1 MRLYYHNKIG
11 SIPLFDNIR
20 KLMEASYGSSAIDMK
35 TAADLLA
42 VKSLQDPVRDFVDFY
57 FHEQGVS
64 IGDTDMSYVVNR
76 LYNAKGGLEVFNVMK
91 ELLSIPEGTGRT
103 PIDFSITCVYDFPNM
118 DILNFRELK
127 VEDINRFVDKLS
139 KMTYVLL
146 FYDKLKVT
154 IDHLILRVSETLYT
168 YILSGAVP
176 YTETIPEEYIEPNAG
191 QGN

>member
-1 MRLYYHNKIG
+1 MARSPCLPSSHPTWRGSHNLNIFIAVRLYYHNKIG

-76 LYNAKGGLEVFNVMK
+76 LYNAKGGLE
-91 ELLSIPEGTGRT
+91 
-103 PIDFSITCVYDFPNM
+103 
-118 DILNFRELK
+118 
-127 VEDINRFVDKLS
+127 
-139 KMTYVLL
+139 
-146 FYDKLKVT
+146 
-154 IDHLILRVSETLYT
+154 
-168 YILSGAVP
+168 
-176 YTETIPEEYIEPNAG
+176 
-191 QGN
+191 